1 MEALK
6 LIPEFKDYIWGGTKL
21 RDEYNKKCDYK
32 KIAESWELSCH
43 KDGNSVIENGEYSG
57 FSLTEYIQKVGNAV
71 LGSACDK
78 FESFPILIKLIDAK
92 DNLSVQVHP
101 DNDYALRVEGEY
113 GKTEMWYIVDCD
125 EGASLLY
132 GFNENITK
140 DEFKKHI
147 ENNSLLEV
155 ANSVN
160 VKKGDVFFI
169 EAGTLHAIGKGI
181 LIAEIQ
187 QNSNTTYRIYDYGRV
202 GNDGKP
208 RELHIDKAVEVTDL
222 CPAKEYPEQPVEKY
236 DGYNMKLLSSCEYFS
251 VYNIELKSKALLNA
265 DKISFNSML
274 ILDGEGT
281 LNGLAENSNSISFKK
296 GDSIFIPAEFGEYE
310 IIGKAN
316 IIYTGIGI

>member
-21 RDEYNKKCDYK
+21 RDEYNKQCDYE

-57 FSLTEYIQKVGNAV
+57 FSLTEYIQKVGKKV

-147 ENNSLLEV
+147 EYNSLLEV